1 MIECMKNCV
10 FFLCIY
16 LSVSSAFATAYCSH
30 TINVNNNFS
39 IDISFQDYLK
49 SDITAGIYFDLLVW
63 AKNAENELTN
73 ANKKVILD
81 YSNNY
86 FGFVMYISNNDSVE
100 NAYSFY
106 YDEEKKGM
114 KTIRY
119 INANARDE
127 SDYIIAEEYFLKGTK
142 DLTKAIITRLNVI
155 FKTNSRYDNFNTVE
169 LFVKNNK
176 ENEAKHTNAKIYSDY
191 IYINR
196 EELKKDI
203 KEKGGDYFIETIKIN
218 RKEVDN
224 VVEVSSW
231 LCG

>member
-1 MIECMKNCV
+1 MKKYV

-16 LSVSSAFATAYCSH
+16 LSVPSAFATVYCSH
-30 TINVNNNFS
+30 TINVNDNFS
-39 IDISFQDYLK
+39 IDISFQDNLK
-49 SDITAGIYFDLLVW
+49 SDITTGIYFDLLVW

-106 YDEEKKGM
+106 YDGEKKGM
-114 KTIRY
+114 KTIKY
-119 INANARDE
+119 ITADEMNDE
-127 SDYIIAEEYFLKGTK
+127 SDFIIVEEYFLKGTK
-142 DLTKAIITRLNVI
+142 DLTKAIITRLNII
-155 FKTNSRYDNFNTVE
+155 FKTNNRYDNFNTVE

-196 EELKKDI
+196 EELMKNI
-203 KEKGGDYFIETIKIN
+203 KEKGSDYFIETIKIN
-218 RKEVDN
+218 RKEIDN
-224 VVEVSSW
+224 IVEVSSW